1 MSLENPFQ
9 NEAEKPLTRTVYE
22 SESVKEEKTE
32 EEKKIDPIVAKTM
45 ESLKKE
51 NPTIYEEVATVPNM
65 KELRNDLDIYGGGAD
80 ISALKMVPA
89 EQAEKVAQAI
99 KAWKKEYE
107 ISEAKIKQ
115 SKKEGKYPPADA
127 WDGRKQ
133 VIQKLAELA
142 DF

>member
-9 NEAEKPLTRTVYE
+9 NETETPLTRTVYE
-22 SESVKEEKTE
+22 SESAKEEKTE
-32 EEKKIDPIVAKTM
+32 EKKEIDPIVAKTM

-51 NPTIYEEVATVPNM
+51 NPAIYEEVATVPNM
-65 KELRNDLDIYGGGAD
+65 EELRNDLDIYGDGAD
-80 ISALKMVPA
+80 ISALKMVPV

-115 SKKEGKYPPADA
+115 FKKEGKYPPADVR
-127 WDGRKQ
+127 DGRKKI
-133 VIQKLAELA
+133 IQRLAELA